1 MVRKRLGESR
11 ENNVNPKI
19 KHLLLDVLKPH
30 LPDIIDLS
38 KAIAHVKGVKRV
50 TIEIVEIDQDTESI
64 RVEVDGDS
72 IDIVSLKK
80 KINEMGASVHSIDSV
95 TTEIS

>member
-1 MVRKRLGESR
+1 LGEFKR
-11 ENNVNPKI
+11 EKVNPKI

-30 LPDIIDLS
+30 LPDIIELS
-38 KAIAHVKGVKRV
+38 KALAHVQGVKKV

-64 RVEVDGDS
+64 RVEVDGDA

-80 KINEMGASVHSIDSV
+80 KINEMGASVHSVDSV
-95 TTEIS
+95 TTEI